1 MAYLHFST
9 DPVLS
14 PYVGASVVPPAAT
27 PKKAAATG
35 LTALEWS
42 VVALAQ
48 GDRLS
53 SLREPSPLSI
63 ALGRVFGRGGRS
75 QNLADPRLEA
85 LRRMAV
91 LSWHRGFAV
100 PTHEL
105 TAFLRA
111 GFTTEQYETMV
122 ASIGAAAS
130 DTQAKRHRHH

>member
-1 MAYLHFST
+1 MAYLHFSS

-14 PYVGASVVPPAAT
+14 PYVGTTVVAPAAA
-27 PKKAAATG
+27 PKKAAASG

-48 GDRLS
+48 RDRLS
-53 SLREPSPLSI
+53 SLREPSPLSM

-75 QNLADPRLEA
+75 PTLADPRLEA

-111 GFTTEQYETMV
+111 GFTLDQYEAMV

-130 DTQAKRHRHH
+130 EGQAKRRRA

>member
-1 MAYLHFST
+1 MAYLHFSS

-14 PYVGASVVPPAAT
+14 PYVGTTVVAPAAA
-27 PKKAAATG
+27 PKKAAASG

-48 GDRLS
+48 RDRLS

-75 QNLADPRLEA
+75 PTLADPRLEA

-111 GFTTEQYETMV
+111 GFTIDQYEAMV

-130 DTQAKRHRHH
+130 EGQAKRRRA